1 MGLVVVIIVLSI
13 VVSYQLMGPMYEP
26 NIVVSAKPLDAYTLF
41 TLDLLERMDF
51 GKKNNVVSPLS
62 IYIALLMLTEGSSG
76 VTKEEL
82 LNVLHLASLYESR
95 TWFNNLLKDILDVE
109 KPAKVS
115 IANSVW
121 VQEGFRVNHD
131 YIDVLKKYYIA
142 EAKFVD
148 FQNMPV
154 QAAKAV
160 NEWVENKTYGL
171 IKEIIDPGSI
181 DEMTRILLVNTVYFY
196 ANWVWPFKETLQG
209 KFYSDKGEVSIKYMR
224 GDMTIYLLDTS
235 KYLAVALNYWGT
247 DVKFIVIMP
256 KDGDLERFTNG
267 LSKDKLL
274 KIFSDLLSSK
284 QVFVDLYI
292 PKFDIDS
299 GVISLK
305 RILQDMGIEAV
316 FDPDKADLSFMIK
329 SIEKVLYVKDV
340 LHRARVRISLK
351 GTEAAAA
358 TAVIVMERA
367 MPSIKIVKID
377 RPFIFFLVEP
387 DNYAILFAGSIVDPS
402 SLK

>member
-1 MGLVVVIIVLSI
+1 LGLVIVIIVFSI
-13 VVSYQLMGPMYEP
+13 IVSYQLMGPMYEP
-26 NIVVSAKPLDAYTLF
+26 NIVVSAKPIDAYTLF

-51 GKKNNVVSPLS
+51 GKKNNIVSPLS

-82 LNVLHLASLYESR
+82 LNALHLASLYESR
-95 TWFNNLLKDILDVE
+95 MWFNNLLKDILDVE

-121 VQEGFRVNHD
+121 VQEGFYVNYD
-131 YIDVLKKYYIA
+131 YIDVLEKYYIA
-142 EAKFVD
+142 EARFVD
-148 FQNMPV
+148 FRSKPDL
-154 QAAKAV
+154 AAKAV

-171 IKEIIDPGSI
+171 IKEIIEPRSI
-181 DEMTRILLVNTVYFY
+181 DEMTRILLVNTIYFY

-209 KFYSDKGEVSIKYMR
+209 KFYSDKGEVSVKYMR

-235 KYLAVALNYWGT
+235 EYLAVALNYWGT

-256 KDGDLERFTNG
+256 KDSNLERFTNG

-284 QVFVDLYI
+284 QVFIDLYI

-305 RILQDMGIEAV
+305 RILQDMGIETV
-316 FDPDKADLSFMIK
+316 FDPDKADLSFMIE
-329 SIEKVLYVKDV
+329 SREKVLYVKDV

-358 TAVIVMERA
+358 TAVVVMERA

-377 RPFIFFLVEP
+377 RPFLFFLVEP
-387 DNYAILFAGSIVDPS
+387 DNNAILFAGSIVDPS
-402 SLK
+402 SLR